1 MIYTKTG
8 EYAIRA
14 ILFLAR
20 QPKDNLIMSSEIAKS
35 EDIPAHYLA
44 KILQRMA
51 KYGYVDS
58 FKGRGGGFK
67 ITELAKKSSILEI
80 VERVEG
86 PVINLKCVTGLK
98 ECSDENPC
106 PLHEEWAELRNRIYN
121 LISSKSV
128 QEVAGT
134 GTGFRAPSAAP
145 GGQRNPR
152 PTYRPAKA
160 SKTPI
165 VRHRATG
172 PPRV

>member
-20 QPKDNLIMSSEIAKS
+20 QSKESLIMSSEIAKS

-98 ECSDENPC
+98 ECSEETPC
-106 PLHEEWAELRNRIYN
+106 PLHEEWAELRNKIYT
-121 LISSKSV
+121 LISSRSV
-128 QEVAGT
+128 QDVAEKYLET
-134 GTGFRAPSAAP
+134 LRK
-145 GGQRNPR
+145 
-152 PTYRPAKA
+152 AK
-160 SKTPI
+160 
-165 VRHRATG
+165 
-172 PPRV
+172 

>member
-20 QPKDNLIMSSEIAKS
+20 QPKDSLIMSSEIAKS
-35 EDIPAHYLA
+35 EEIPSHYLA

-58 FKGRGGGFK
+58 YKGRGGGFK
-67 ITELAKKSSILEI
+67 ITELALKSSILEI

-106 PLHEEWAELRNRIYN
+106 PLHEEWSELRNRIYN
-121 LISSKSV
+121 LISNRSV
-128 QEVAGT
+128 QEVAEKYAET
-134 GTGFRAPSAAP
+134 LRK
-145 GGQRNPR
+145 N
-152 PTYRPAKA
+152 
-160 SKTPI
+160 SKTN
-165 VRHRATG
+165 R
-172 PPRV
+172 

>member
-20 QPKDNLIMSSEIAKS
+20 QPKDSLIMSSDIAKT

-98 ECSDENPC
+98 ECTDENPC

-128 QEVAGT
+128 QEVAEKYSVGL
-134 GTGFRAPSAAP
+134 
-145 GGQRNPR
+145 
-152 PTYRPAKA
+152 K
-160 SKTPI
+160 KI
-165 VRHRATG
+165 E
-172 PPRV
+172 

>member
-8 EYAIRA
+8 EYAIRS

-20 QPKDNLIMSSEIAKS
+20 QQKDILIMSSEIAKS
-35 EDIPAHYLA
+35 EEIPAHYLA

-67 ITELAKKSSILEI
+67 ITELALKSSILEI

-98 ECSDENPC
+98 ECSDETPC
-106 PLHEEWAELRNRIYN
+106 PLHEEWSELRNKIYN
-121 LISSKSV
+121 LISSRSV
-128 QEVAGT
+128 QEVAEKYADT
-134 GTGFRAPSAAP
+134 LRK
-145 GGQRNPR
+145 Q
-152 PTYRPAKA
+152 
-160 SKTPI
+160 SKI
-165 VRHRATG
+165 
-172 PPRV
+172 

>member
-20 QPKDNLIMSSEIAKS
+20 QSEDALVMSSEVAKR
-35 EDIPAHYLA
+35 EDIPSHYLA

-67 ITELAKKSSILEI
+67 ITKLALDSSILEI
-80 VERVEG
+80 VERIEG
-86 PVINLKCVTGLK
+86 PVITLKCVTGLK
-98 ECSDENPC
+98 ECSDEHPC
-106 PLHEEWAELRNRIYN
+106 PLHDEWSELRDNIHH

-128 QEVAGT
+128 RQVAAEYT
-134 GTGFRAPSAAP
+134 ETLKKKS
-145 GGQRNPR
+145 
-152 PTYRPAKA
+152 
-160 SKTPI
+160 
-165 VRHRATG
+165 
-172 PPRV
+172 

>member
-14 ILFLAR
+14 ILYLAR
-20 QPKDNLIMSSEIAKS
+20 QSRDSLMMSSEVAKN
-35 EDIPAHYLA
+35 EDIPSHYLA

-67 ITELAKKSSILEI
+67 ITDLALKSSILEI

-98 ECSDENPC
+98 QCSDETPC

-128 QEVAGT
+128 QEVAEKYAETLKNHG
-134 GTGFRAPSAAP
+134 
-145 GGQRNPR
+145 
-152 PTYRPAKA
+152 
-160 SKTPI
+160 
-165 VRHRATG
+165 
-172 PPRV
+172 

>member
-20 QPKDNLIMSSEIAKS
+20 QQKDSLIMSADIAKS
-35 EDIPAHYLA
+35 EEIPAHYLA

-67 ITELAKKSSILEI
+67 ITDLANNSSILEI
-80 VERVEG
+80 VERIEG

-98 ECSDENPC
+98 ECSDEYPC
-106 PLHEEWAELRNRIYN
+106 PLHEEWSKLRDQIYN
-121 LISSKSV
+121 LISSKTV
-128 QEVAGT
+128 LEVAT
-134 GTGFRAPSAAP
+134 E
-145 GGQRNPR
+145 
-152 PTYRPAKA
+152 Y
-160 SKTPI
+160 SKTLQK
-165 VRHRATG
+165 VNDM
-172 PPRV
+172 

>member
-20 QPKDNLIMSSEIAKS
+20 QPKEALIMSSEIAKS
-35 EDIPAHYLA
+35 EDIPSHYLA

-67 ITELAKKSSILEI
+67 ITDLARRTSILDI
-80 VERVEG
+80 VERIEG

-98 ECSDENPC
+98 ECSEENPC
-106 PLHEEWAELRNRIYN
+106 PLHHEWAQIRDRIYN

-128 QEVAGT
+128 DEVAT
-134 GTGFRAPSAAP
+134 KYSETINRIS
-145 GGQRNPR
+145 
-152 PTYRPAKA
+152 
-160 SKTPI
+160 
-165 VRHRATG
+165 
-172 PPRV
+172 

>member
-20 QPKDNLIMSSEIAKS
+20 QPKGTLIMSSEIAEK
-35 EDIPAHYLA
+35 EEIPSHYLA

-58 FKGRGGGFK
+58 YKGRGGGFK
-67 ITELAKKSSILEI
+67 ITKLANQSSILEI

-98 ECSDENPC
+98 ECSDEFPC
-106 PLHEEWAELRNRIYN
+106 PLHDEWSELRDRIYN
-121 LISSKSV
+121 LISSRSV
-128 QEVAGT
+128 QEVAEKYAET
-134 GTGFRAPSAAP
+134 LR
-145 GGQRNPR
+145 GG
-152 PTYRPAKA
+152 K
-160 SKTPI
+160 
-165 VRHRATG
+165 
-172 PPRV
+172 

>member
-20 QPKDNLIMSSEIAKS
+20 QPKDSLVMSSDIAKT

-98 ECSDENPC
+98 ECTDDNPC
-106 PLHEEWAELRNRIYN
+106 PLHDEWAELRNRIYN

-128 QEVAGT
+128 QEVAEKYTVGLK
-134 GTGFRAPSAAP
+134 RLD
-145 GGQRNPR
+145 
-152 PTYRPAKA
+152 
-160 SKTPI
+160 
-165 VRHRATG
+165 
-172 PPRV
+172 

>member
-20 QPKDNLIMSSEIAKS
+20 QSNDSLVMSSVIAKK
-35 EDIPAHYLA
+35 EDIPSHYLA

-58 FKGRGGGFK
+58 YKGRGGGFK
-67 ITELAKKSSILEI
+67 ITKLALDSSILDI
-80 VERVEG
+80 VERIEG
-86 PVINLKCVTGLK
+86 PVITLKCVTGLK

-106 PLHEEWAELRNRIYN
+106 PLHDEWSKVRDNIHF

-128 QEVAGT
+128 REVADEYT
-134 GTGFRAPSAAP
+134 DTLKR
-145 GGQRNPR
+145 
-152 PTYRPAKA
+152 K
-160 SKTPI
+160 
-165 VRHRATG
+165 V
-172 PPRV
+172 V

>member
-20 QPKDNLIMSSEIAKS
+20 QPKDTLIMSSEIAKS
-35 EDIPAHYLA
+35 EEIPAHYLA

-58 FKGRGGGFK
+58 YKGRGGGFK
-67 ITELAKKSSILEI
+67 ITDQAKGSSILEI

-98 ECSDENPC
+98 ECSEDNPC
-106 PLHEEWAELRNRIYN
+106 PLHEEWATVRERIYK

-128 QEVAGT
+128 EEVANKYNET
-134 GTGFRAPSAAP
+134 LNRK
-145 GGQRNPR
+145 N
-152 PTYRPAKA
+152 K
-160 SKTPI
+160 
-165 VRHRATG
+165 
-172 PPRV
+172 

>member
-14 ILFLAR
+14 VLYLAR
-20 QPKDNLIMSSEIAKS
+20 QPKDVLIMSAEIAKS
-35 EDIPAHYLA
+35 EEIPTHYLA

-67 ITELAKKSSILEI
+67 ITDLAKKSSILEI

-86 PVINLKCVTGLK
+86 PVINEKCVTGLK
-98 ECSDENPC
+98 QCSEENPC
-106 PLHEEWAELRNRIYN
+106 PLHEEWAQVRERIHN

-128 QEVAGT
+128 EEVA
-134 GTGFRAPSAAP
+134 AS
-145 GGQRNPR
+145 
-152 PTYRPAKA
+152 YAKTLD
-160 SKTPI
+160 KKK
-165 VRHRATG
+165 
-172 PPRV
+172 

>member
-20 QPKDNLIMSSEIAKS
+20 QQKDALIMSADIAKS

-98 ECSDENPC
+98 ECSDETPC
-106 PLHEEWAELRNRIYN
+106 PLHEEWADLRNKIYN
-121 LISSKSV
+121 LISSRSV
-128 QEVAGT
+128 QDVAEKYSET
-134 GTGFRAPSAAP
+134 LRK
-145 GGQRNPR
+145 
-152 PTYRPAKA
+152 AK
-160 SKTPI
+160 
-165 VRHRATG
+165 
-172 PPRV
+172 

>member
-20 QPKDNLIMSSEIAKS
+20 QPKDMLVMSADVAKS
-35 EDIPAHYLA
+35 EDIPSHYLA

-80 VERVEG
+80 VERIEG

-98 ECSDENPC
+98 ECSDETPC

-128 QEVAGT
+128 QEVAEKYAET
-134 GTGFRAPSAAP
+134 LR
-145 GGQRNPR
+145 
-152 PTYRPAKA
+152 K
-160 SKTPI
+160 
-165 VRHRATG
+165 
-172 PPRV
+172 

>member
-20 QPKDNLIMSSEIAKS
+20 QPKDVLVMSSAVAKS
-35 EDIPAHYLA
+35 EDIPSHYLA

-58 FKGRGGGFK
+58 HKGRGGGFQ
-67 ITELAKKSSILEI
+67 ITELALNSSILEI

-86 PVINLKCVTGLK
+86 PVINQKCVTGLK
-98 ECSDENPC
+98 ECSEENPC
-106 PLHEEWAELRNRIYN
+106 PLHAEWAVVRERIYN

-128 QEVAGT
+128 AQVASQYAET
-134 GTGFRAPSAAP
+134 LEKR
-145 GGQRNPR
+145 
-152 PTYRPAKA
+152 K
-160 SKTPI
+160 
-165 VRHRATG
+165 
-172 PPRV
+172 

>member
-20 QPKDNLIMSSEIAKS
+20 QPKETLIMSSDIAKS

-67 ITELAKKSSILEI
+67 ITDLANNSSILEI
-80 VERVEG
+80 VERIEG

-98 ECSDENPC
+98 ECSDESPC
-106 PLHEEWAELRNRIYN
+106 PLHEEWSKLRDQIYN

-128 QEVAGT
+128 LEVA
-134 GTGFRAPSAAP
+134 
-145 GGQRNPR
+145 NE
-152 PTYRPAKA
+152 Y
-160 SKTPI
+160 SKTLQRI
-165 VRHRATG
+165 KNI
-172 PPRV
+172 

>member
-20 QPKDNLIMSSEIAKS
+20 QEKDLLCMSSEIAKDQ
-35 EDIPAHYLA
+35 EIPSHYLA

-58 FKGRGGGFK
+58 FKGRGGGFR
-67 ITELAKKSSILEI
+67 ITDLARKSSILEI
-80 VERVEG
+80 VERIEG

-98 ECSDENPC
+98 ECSDEHPC
-106 PLHEEWAELRNRIYN
+106 PLHEEWADLRDSIYN

-128 QEVAGT
+128 QEVADKYNT
-134 GTGFRAPSAAP
+134 TLKR
-145 GGQRNPR
+145 
-152 PTYRPAKA
+152 KD
-160 SKTPI
+160 
-165 VRHRATG
+165 
-172 PPRV
+172 

>member
-20 QPKDNLIMSSEIAKS
+20 QAKDSLIMSSEIAKT
-35 EDIPAHYLA
+35 EEIPAHYLA

-106 PLHEEWAELRNRIYN
+106 PLDKEWADLRNQIYN

-128 QEVAGT
+128 QEVAQKYSET
-134 GTGFRAPSAAP
+134 LKRSNTLL
-145 GGQRNPR
+145 
-152 PTYRPAKA
+152 
-160 SKTPI
+160 
-165 VRHRATG
+165 
-172 PPRV
+172 

>member
-20 QPKDNLIMSSEIAKS
+20 PPQEVLTMSSDIADS
-35 EDIPAHYLA
+35 EEIPAHYLA

-106 PLHEEWAELRNRIYN
+106 PLHEEWSELRNRIYN

-128 QEVAGT
+128 KEVADKYAET
-134 GTGFRAPSAAP
+134 LK
-145 GGQRNPR
+145 Q
-152 PTYRPAKA
+152 
-160 SKTPI
+160 SK
-165 VRHRATG
+165 
-172 PPRV
+172 